1 MSLRG
6 SMSSPRGRGKNQRGQ
21 GRGRG
26 KADKKDGKG
35 KTPNK
40 FQKNVKNIKK
50 RGKK

>member
-1 MSLRG
+1 
-6 SMSSPRGRGKNQRGQ
+6 MSSPRGRGKNQRGQ

-35 KTPNK
+35 KTPNE
-40 FQKNVKNIKK
+40 FQKNAKNIKK